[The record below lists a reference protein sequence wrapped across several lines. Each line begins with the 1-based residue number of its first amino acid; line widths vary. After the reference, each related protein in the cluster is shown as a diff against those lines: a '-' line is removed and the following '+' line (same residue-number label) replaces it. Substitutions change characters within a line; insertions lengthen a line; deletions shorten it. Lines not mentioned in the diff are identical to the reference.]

1 MQTNVVARSDSMTTR
16 PTIDPKPVQ
25 AAVAAAIREHATL
38 FLVEGIVLLIL
49 GALAIL
55 LPPFATLAVTIIIGW
70 ILLASGLMGWITTLR
85 ARHAPG
91 FWWSL
96 VSALLATA
104 AGLILLV
111 SPAGG
116 AISLTLLLI
125 VFFTIEG
132 IASIMYALEHRR
144 ELSGRWEWMLI
155 SGLIDL
161 VLAAII
167 LAGLP
172 GSAAWALG
180 VLVGINMIFGGAA
193 LIAIALHARQAA

>member
-1 MQTNVVARSDSMTTR
+1 MSTQHPIDARQ
-16 PTIDPKPVQ
+16 VQ
-25 AAVAAAIREHATL
+25 VAVAEAVRQHATL
-38 FLVEGIVLLIL
+38 FLIEGIILLVL
-49 GALAIL
+49 GALAIV

-70 ILLASGLMGWITTLR
+70 ILLASGLMGWITTFR

-104 AGLILLV
+104 AGLVLLLQ
-111 SPAGG
+111 PAGG
-116 AISLTLLLI
+116 AVSLTLLLI
-125 VFFTIEG
+125 AFFIIEG
-132 IASIMYALEHRR
+132 IASIMYALDHRSQ
-144 ELSGRWEWMLI
+144 LSGRWEWMLI

-167 LAGLP
+167 FTGLP

-180 VLVGINMIFGGAA
+180 VLVGVNMIFGGAA
-193 LIAIALHARQAA
+193 LIAMALHARQAT

>member
-1 MQTNVVARSDSMTTR
+1 MTTQ
-16 PTIDPKPVQ
+16 PTTDPHRVQ
-25 AAVAAAIREHATL
+25 AAVAAAIREHSTL
-38 FLVEGIVLLIL
+38 FLVEGIVLLLL

-55 LPPFATLAVTIIIGW
+55 LPPFATLFVTIIIGW

-104 AGLILLV
+104 AGLILLI
-111 SPAGG
+111 SPQGG
-116 AISLTLLLI
+116 AVSLTLLLI
-125 VFFTIEG
+125 VFFAIEG
-132 IASIMYALEHRR
+132 AASIMYAIEHRR
-144 ELSGRWEWMLI
+144 ELTGRWEWMLI

-167 LAGLP
+167 FTGLP
-172 GSAAWALG
+172 GTAAWALG
-180 VLVGINMIFGGAA
+180 VLVGVNMIFGGAA
-193 LIAIALHARQAA
+193 LIAIALHARRSA

>member
-1 MQTNVVARSDSMTTR
+1 MTSQ
-16 PTIDPKPVQ
+16 PTTDPTQVQ
-25 AAVAAAIREHATL
+25 AAVAAAIREHSTL
-38 FLVEGIVLLIL
+38 FLVEGIILLIL

-55 LPPFATLAVTIIIGW
+55 LPPFATLAITIIIGW
-70 ILLASGLMGWITTLR
+70 LLLASGLMGWITTFG

-104 AGLILLV
+104 AGLILLI

-116 AISLTLLLI
+116 AVSLTLLLI
-125 VFFTIEG
+125 VFFAIEG
-132 IASIMYALEHRR
+132 AASIMYALEHRR

-161 VLAAII
+161 LLAAII

-172 GSAAWALG
+172 GTAAWALG
-180 VLVGINMIFGGAA
+180 VLVGVNMIFGGAA